1 MSVGFRSFLHTFS
14 GPVVETVVDHVGRWS
29 AAKEIDVDAGR
40 PGRSELDAD
49 DVVTVL
55 VADDDTGRRL
65 YRWRRLHPLARGAE
79 EIWRTTIT
87 AVEAG
92 ESGPGWMWVEI
103 EVADEPGDR
112 APRVPFMSVPAVLR
126 GLLPDLDCAD
136 GLVPVSTEPRW
147 AGSADLP
154 DLMDYLADESRLG
167 PVYVARQGARDS
179 AEFQTWA
186 TNVAWEV
193 VSLGHMFLLPSGV
206 EDEFNDM
213 VGPNH
218 AIPDAAIRTYLP
230 GVRLDDPFDPRR
242 HQILGSVRIDRTGPR
257 RLSYILGLSQ
267 RDRTLSTPLPDEVGL
282 VDSALT
288 LLESRIADD
297 AVVARLPVVTAPT
310 GAGGVGAATRR
321 PVADGVTHQSAS
333 GPAAG
338 PDGAPVQVLT
348 RRGQHRRL
356 VELLSENDRLRAE
369 NDELRGVLNGQGHT
383 GAAVVA
389 ALDALEQQVRSL
401 RQRLGV
407 DAADWRRLSAS

>member
-29 AAKEIDVDAGR
+29 AAKEIDVDPGR
-40 PGRSELDAD
+40 PGRAELDPD

-65 YRWRRLHPLARGAE
+65 YRWRRLHPLARGPE

-87 AVEAG
+87 AVEDG
-92 ESGPGWMWVEI
+92 RHGPGWLWVEI

-126 GLLPDLDCAD
+126 GLLPELDCAD

-147 AGSADLP
+147 AGLADLP
-154 DLMDYLADESRLG
+154 DLMDYLADESRFG
-167 PVYVARQGARDS
+167 PVYVARQGARDA

-193 VSLGHMFLLPSGV
+193 VGLGHMFLLPAAA
-206 EDEFNDM
+206 EDEFNEM

-218 AIPDAAIRTYLP
+218 AIPDSAIRTYLP

-267 RDRTLSTPLPDEVGL
+267 RDRTLSAPLPHDIGL
-282 VDSALT
+282 VDSVLT
-288 LLESRIADD
+288 TLEGRIEDD
-297 AVVARLPVVTAPT
+297 GVAARLPVVTVPS
-310 GAGGVGAATRR
+310 ATADEDVTARR
-321 PVADGVTHQSAS
+321 PVVDGTVRE
-333 GPAAG
+333 PATTG
-338 PDGAPVQVLT
+338 PDGRPVQVLT

-356 VELLSENDRLRAE
+356 VELLSENDRLRTE
-369 NDELRGVLNGQGHT
+369 NDELRDALNGQGHT

-401 RQRLGV
+401 RQRLGI

>member
-1 MSVGFRSFLHTFS
+1 MSVGFRSFLRAVS
-14 GPVVETVVDHVGRWS
+14 GPVVETVVDHVARWS
-29 AAKEIDVDAGR
+29 AMKEIDVDAGR
-40 PGRSELDAD
+40 PGRAELDAD
-49 DVVTVL
+49 DIVTVL
-55 VADDDTGRRL
+55 VADADAGRRL
-65 YRWRRLHPLARGAE
+65 YRWRRLHPLAQGAD

-87 AVEAG
+87 AVEHGA
-92 ESGPGWMWVEI
+92 SGHGWLWVEI

-112 APRVPFMSVPAVLR
+112 EPRVPFMSVPAVLR
-126 GLLPDLDCAD
+126 GLLPDLACAD

-147 AGSADLP
+147 VGPSDLP

-167 PVYVARQGARDS
+167 PVYVARQGSRDA

-193 VSLGHMFLLPSGV
+193 VGLGHMFLLRGAA
-206 EDEFNDM
+206 EDQFNEM

-218 AIPDAAIRTYLP
+218 AIPESAIRTYLP
-230 GVRLDDPFDPRR
+230 GVDLDDPFDPRR

-267 RDRTLSTPLPDEVGL
+267 RDRGLGIPLPDDVQV
-282 VDSALT
+282 VDAALT
-288 LLESRIADD
+288 TLEGRIGDDGLL
-297 AVVARLPVVTAPT
+297 ARLPVVTTSPAEVAAP
-310 GAGGVGAATRR
+310 AE
-321 PVADGVTHQSAS
+321 PS
-333 GPAAG
+333 
-338 PDGAPVQVLT
+338 VQVLT

-369 NDELRGVLNGQGHT
+369 NDQLRGALDGQGHA

-407 DAADWRRLSAS
+407 DATDWRQLSAS

>member
-1 MSVGFRSFLHTFS
+1 MSVGFRSFLHAVS
-14 GPVVETVVDHVGRWS
+14 GPVVQTVVDHVSRWS

-40 PGRSELDAD
+40 PGRAELDAD

-55 VADDDTGRRL
+55 VADDDSGRRL
-65 YRWRRLHPLARGAE
+65 YRWRRLHPQARGAD

-87 AVEAG
+87 AVETR
-92 ESGPGWMWVEI
+92 SGQGWLWVEI
-103 EVADEPGDR
+103 EVADDPGDR
-112 APRVPFMSVPAVLR
+112 VPRVPFMSVPAVLR
-126 GLLPDLDCAD
+126 ALLPDLACAD
-136 GLVPVSTEPRW
+136 GLVPVSTAPRW
-147 AGSADLP
+147 VGSSDLP

-167 PVYVARQGARDS
+167 PVYVARQGGRDA
-179 AEFQTWA
+179 AEFETWA

-193 VSLGHMFLLPSGV
+193 VGLGHMFLLPAAA
-206 EDEFNDM
+206 EDEFNEM

-218 AIPDAAIRTYLP
+218 AIPEAAIRTYLP
-230 GVRLDDPFDPRR
+230 GVNLDDPFDPRR

-267 RDRTLSTPLPDEVGL
+267 RDRGLSIPLPDDVQL

-288 LLESRIADD
+288 MLESRIGDD
-297 AVVARLPVVTAPT
+297 DLLARLPVVPTPAAAAET
-310 GAGGVGAATRR
+310 GAEARR
-321 PVADGVTHQSAS
+321 AVADGAE
-333 GPAAG
+333 PAPEG
-338 PDGAPVQVLT
+338 SPVQVLT

-369 NDELRGVLNGQGHT
+369 VDELRGALHGQDHT
-383 GAAVVA
+383 GAAVAA

-407 DAADWRRLSAS
+407 DTTRWRRLSAS

>member
-1 MSVGFRSFLHTFS
+1 MVS
-14 GPVVETVVDHVGRWS
+14 GPIVEAVVDHVGRWS

-40 PGRSELDAD
+40 PGRAELDAD

-65 YRWRRLHPLARGAE
+65 YRWRRLHPLARGAD

-87 AVEAG
+87 AVEDGA
-92 ESGPGWMWVEI
+92 SGRGWLWVEI

-126 GLLPDLDCAD
+126 GLLPDLACAD

-147 AGSADLP
+147 AGPSDLP

-167 PVYVARQGARDS
+167 PVYVARQGARD
-179 AEFQTWA
+179 ADEFQSWA

-193 VSLGHMFLLPSGV
+193 VGLGHMFLLPAAA
-206 EDEFNDM
+206 EDEFNEM

-218 AIPDAAIRTYLP
+218 AIPEAAIRTYLP
-230 GVRLDDPFDPRR
+230 GVNLDDPFDPRR

-267 RDRTLSTPLPDEVGL
+267 RDRTLSIPLPDDVQV
-282 VDSALT
+282 VDAALT
-288 LLESRIADD
+288 MLEDRIGDED
-297 AVVARLPVVTAPT
+297 VLARLPVVATPPVGVAAP
-310 GAGGVGAATRR
+310 AVAAE
-321 PVADGVTHQSAS
+321 PI
-333 GPAAG
+333 
-338 PDGAPVQVLT
+338 QVLT

-369 NDELRGVLNGQGHT
+369 NDELRGALNGQSHT
-383 GAAVVA
+383 GAAVAA
-389 ALDALEQQVRSL
+389 ALDALEQQVQSL